1 MSIQT
6 DGEET
11 ELWIGIAPKIQNGEW
26 WENKAMAV
34 PDPRRILAA
43 PRA

>member
-1 MSIQT
+1 MVPFPRGCSC
-6 DGEET
+6 GE
-11 ELWIGIAPKIQNGEW
+11 LEW